1 MKRRDFL
8 LDAACATGIAFSAVL
23 AHCDSPAAG
32 ADEQQGKQ
40 RRAATGPLRVHPT
53 NRRYFTDG
61 SGKAVYLT
69 GSHTWGSLQD
79 GGVVDPPP
87 AFDFTAYLDFLEK
100 HKHNF
105 IRLWRAEPTRSV
117 WKDNPAHYY
126 APHPWLRTG
135 PENALDGKPRFDL
148 SRLDDAYFDRLR
160 TRVAAA
166 GERGIYVSI
175 MLFEG
180 WDLYYSS
187 WDGHPFN
194 VRNNV
199 QGINGDPNGDGKGL
213 EIQMLAVPAVTVV
226 QEAYVRKVID
236 TVNDLDNVLYEISNE
251 SRLLGSKVSSQ
262 GWQYH
267 FIQFIKQYE
276 STKPR
281 QHPVGM
287 TSQGYGGGDD
297 SEILFNSVAD
307 WISPNP
313 DKYDFRKNPPAS
325 DGRKVILLDTDH
337 LWGIGGDRTWVWKSF
352 LRGYN
357 PIWMDP
363 FDRSRNGT
371 TNTWGPV
378 LPADA
383 DEVRRNLGYT
393 LGYAKKMDLAAMT
406 PLNDLAST
414 AYCLAS
420 PGHEYLVYL
429 PEGREVTVDLSATAK
444 AFVVEWFDPRSGAS
458 RSGEAVT
465 GGTRRSFHS
474 PFDNDAVLYLAV
486 TGGKDQQP

>member
-1 MKRRDFL
+1 M
-8 LDAACATGIAFSAVL
+8 
-23 AHCDSPAAG
+23 
-32 ADEQQGKQ
+32 
-40 RRAATGPLRVHPT
+40 
-53 NRRYFTDG
+53 
-61 SGKAVYLT
+61 
-69 GSHTWGSLQD
+69 
-79 GGVVDPPP
+79 
-87 AFDFTAYLDFLEK
+87 
-100 HKHNF
+100 
-105 IRLWRAEPTRSV
+105 
-117 WKDNPAHYY
+117 
-126 APHPWLRTG
+126 
-135 PENALDGKPRFDL
+135 
-148 SRLDDAYFDRLR
+148 
-160 TRVAAA
+160 
-166 GERGIYVSI
+166 
-175 MLFEG
+175 
-180 WDLYYSS
+180 
-187 WDGHPFN
+187 
-194 VRNNV
+194 
-199 QGINGDPNGDGKGL
+199 
-213 EIQMLAVPAVTVV
+213 
-226 QEAYVRKVID
+226 RKVID

>member
-1 MKRRDFL
+1 MCYTLTSCLSAFVFL
-8 LDAACATGIAFSAVL
+8 MASSVMLARSDSAV
-23 AHCDSPAAG
+23 AG
-32 ADEQQGKQ
+32 TDEQQGNQ
-40 RRAATGPLRVHPT
+40 HHGATGPLRVHPS

-100 HKHNF
+100 HQHNF
-105 IRLWRAEPTRSV
+105 IRLWRSESTRST
-117 WKDNPAHYY
+117 WDNNPARYY
-126 APHPWLRTG
+126 TPHPWVRTG
-135 PENALDGKPRFDL
+135 PGSALDGKLRFDL
-148 SRLDDAYFDRLR
+148 SQFNDAYFNRLR
-160 TRVAAA
+160 ARVVAA

-180 WDLYYSS
+180 WDLYYAS
-187 WDGHPFN
+187 WSGHPFN
-194 VRNNV
+194 HQNNI
-199 QGINGDPNGDGKGL
+199 QAINGDPDGDGKGL
-213 EIQMLAVPAVTVV
+213 EIQMLSVPAVTAI
-226 QEAYVRKVID
+226 QEAYARKVID

-251 SRLLGSKVSSQ
+251 SRLLCAKVSSKD
-262 GWQYH
+262 WQYH
-267 FIQFIKQYE
+267 FIRFIKDYE
-276 STKPR
+276 SRKPK

-297 SEILFNSVAD
+297 SEILFNSEAD

-313 DKYDFRKNPPAS
+313 DKYDYRKNPPAS
-325 DGRKVILLDTDH
+325 DGKKVILIDTDH

-352 LRGYN
+352 LRGHN

-393 LGYAKKMDLAAMT
+393 LDYAERMNLAGMT
-406 PLNDLAST
+406 PRNDLASSG
-414 AYCLAS
+414 YCLAS
-420 PGHEYLVYL
+420 PGREYLVYI
-429 PEGREVTVDLSATAK
+429 PEGREVNVDLSATAT
-444 AFVVEWFDPRSGAS
+444 AFSVEWFDPKTGAKQRGS
-458 RSGEAVT
+458 DVH
-465 GGTRRSFHS
+465 GGVKCLFQS
-474 PFDNDAVLYLAV
+474 PLENDAVLYLKA
-486 TGGKDQQP
+486 TDRQDQQP

>member
-8 LDAACATGIAFSAVL
+8 FDTACATGLSLSGALMTGDVSAAFT
-23 AHCDSPAAG
+23 
-32 ADEQQGKQ
+32 DEKRGSK
-40 RRAATGPLRVHPT
+40 RRVATGPLRVHSA

-87 AFDFTAYLDFLEK
+87 AFDFTEYLDFLEQ
-100 HKHNF
+100 HQHNF

-117 WKDNPAHYY
+117 WKENPARYY
-126 APHPWLRTG
+126 APHPWRRTG
-135 PENALDGKPRFDL
+135 PGNALDGKPQFDL
-148 SRLDDAYFDRLR
+148 SQFNDAYFDRLR
-160 TRVAAA
+160 ARVVAA

-194 VRNNV
+194 GLNNV
-199 QGINGDPNGDGKGL
+199 QGINGDADGDGKGL
-213 EIQMLAVPAVTVV
+213 EIQMLSVPAVTMI

-251 SRLLGSKVSSQ
+251 SRLLGSKVSSKD
-262 GWQYH
+262 WQYH
-267 FIQFIKQYE
+267 FIQFIKEYE

-287 TSQGYGGGDD
+287 TSQGCGGGDD
-297 SEILFNSVAD
+297 SEILFNSEAD

-313 DKYDFRKNPPAS
+313 DKQDYRKNPPAS
-325 DGRKVILLDTDH
+325 DGKKVILLDTDH

-371 TNTWGPV
+371 TNTWGPA
-378 LPADA
+378 LPDYA
-383 DEVRRNLGYT
+383 DEARRNLGYT
-393 LGYAKKMDLAAMT
+393 LHYAKKINLAEMT
-406 PLNDLAST
+406 PLNELASSG
-414 AYCLAS
+414 YCLAS
-420 PGHEYLVYL
+420 PGREYLVYL
-429 PEGREVTVDLSATAK
+429 PEGRDVKLDLSASEQK
-444 AFVVEWFDPRSGAS
+444 LSVQWFDPKTGANQPGS
-458 RSGEAVT
+458 AVT
-465 GGTRRSFHS
+465 GGQQRLFHA
-474 PFDNDAVLYLAV
+474 PFDNDAVLYLKV
-486 TGGKDQQP
+486 SDQKSPQP